1 MSRIED
7 SMDYQLRKNKN
18 QLRNFNKFTH
28 LKTLLLKVFIL
39 VLGTYACIN
48 FVVIIGQPYDPRH
61 ISMQGRP
68 TKAPLA
74 H

>member
-7 SMDYQLRKNKN
+7 SMDFQLRKNKN
-18 QLRNFNKFTH
+18 QSRNFNKFTH
-28 LKTLLLKVFIL
+28 LKTLLSKVFIL
-39 VLGTYACIN
+39 VLGTYIN
-48 FVVIIGQPYDPRH
+48 FAVIIGQPYDPRH